1 MCKSSAP
8 EIAIGCLLNA
18 KILTFLLIRLASIFF
33 VIEDTDA
40 NEGIVITCNRFTS
53 DAAKYAKS
61 KGIKLA
67 VLRLFETKDMVG
79 RFHKVGVTFH
89 VLSAAKPS
97 VQLFISEDDGAL
109 FHKQIK
115 EIGVQAEISLRD
127 QVFIVEEGQKF
138 RYQQLCV
145 RPGKEGYQFTTDGGS
160 AYTHIHSG

>member
-1 MCKSSAP
+1 VPHQIDVQIERAGNRHRMLIECKDFDISGDP
-8 EIAIGCLLNA
+8 VGLD
-18 KILTFLLIRLASIFF
+18 ILRSFRS
-33 VIEDTDA
+33 VIEDNDA

-127 QVFIVEEGQKF
+127 QVFIVEEG
-138 RYQQLCV
+138 
-145 RPGKEGYQFTTDGGS
+145 
-160 AYTHIHSG
+160 